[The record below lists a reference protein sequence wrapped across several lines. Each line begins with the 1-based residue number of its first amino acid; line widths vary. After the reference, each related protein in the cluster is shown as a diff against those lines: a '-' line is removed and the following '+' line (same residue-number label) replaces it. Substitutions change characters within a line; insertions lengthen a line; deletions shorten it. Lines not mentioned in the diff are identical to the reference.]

1 MNKLKIIFKTN
12 CLKLIVLAL
21 SFLMPSGIYGQA
33 GNSEQ
38 KVIIHEWLKVGNFK
52 VKMPVFDSVTNVK
65 GEKFTIKDM
74 LSAPYFDLNTMIPVE
89 NGRFLWNGEKYN
101 WEKFNVAKDDYVF
114 AERKVD
120 KENIE
125 LAFFAA
131 WLQTDRWMKVTVDI
145 SSGQL
150 FEVYLDGKLLTSK
163 TTADV
168 KDAEKTGN
176 SSKEC
181 ELERGKHLLI
191 VKSLKPDQ
199 GQEDWKIKAEI
210 TYDKAKFGN
219 ESLLADLSPK
229 QMMTIGRLLNGT
241 NVTSVS
247 VSPDGM
253 LVLIN
258 YSKIVPPDGNNEGWS
273 EVHDLT
279 TGRLYQSFRNLEV
292 SGLTWMPVGSN
303 LAYQTDDKG
312 KTTLWIF
319 DFDKMEEQP
328 ILENVEDFGG
338 YDWSPNGNF
347 IIYTIIEKPE
357 ENKTG
362 LDRLEGMSDRWPWW
376 RSRGFLYK
384 LDIRSGVS
392 ERLTYG
398 HVATN
403 LEDIR
408 NDGSKILFSQN
419 VPDYTER
426 PYSRQILMEMDMAT
440 YKVDTIWNKNFGGP
454 CQYSPDGKSLLATG
468 SPVMFGKTGVS
479 VNGDLIP
486 NDYDNQAYIYK
497 LSDGTV
503 DPISLHFD
511 PSIQQAEWSDF
522 EQQKIYFL
530 AEDRTYRSIFSYDLV
545 NRQFI
550 EIESG
555 FDVVN
560 GFSLAKLK
568 PVAVCTGSAISAPPS
583 ANLVNLETGEIKPIT
598 DPAKK
603 DYENIV
609 FGKNE
614 DWNFYN
620 DSNIEIEGRVYY
632 PPDFDISKKY
642 PLIVNYYA
650 GTSPISRGFGGRY
663 PLNVYAAEGYVV
675 YVLQPS
681 GATGYGQ
688 TFSAMHVNNWGITVA
703 DEIIKGTRLFIETHP
718 FINPEKVGC
727 IGASYGGF
735 MTMLL
740 QTRTDIFA
748 AAVAHAGIS
757 SISSY
762 WGEGYWGYLYN
773 AVAAAN
779 SFPWNNSRIYIDQ
792 SPLFNAE
799 KINTPLLLL
808 HGTSD
813 TNVPTGES
821 IQLYTALKMLGKP
834 VELIEVEGQDHH
846 ILDYKKRIHWQNTIF
861 AWFDKYLKDQ
871 PAWWDNLYPKEN
883 L

>member
-1 MNKLKIIFKTN
+1 MNKLKIILTTR
-12 CLKLIVLAL
+12 CLILFVQAI
-21 SFLMPSGIYGQA
+21 SFFGSIAIYAQA
-33 GNSEQ
+33 DNGDQ
-38 KVIIHEWLKVGNFK
+38 KVIIHEWLKVGSFR

-65 GEKFTIKDM
+65 GEKFTIKD
-74 LSAPYFDLNTMIPVE
+74 LLTSPYLDLNNLCPVE
-89 NGRFLWNGEKYN
+89 NGRFLWNSEKYG
-101 WEKFNVAKDDYVF
+101 WEKVNAAKDDYVF
-114 AERKVD
+114 AERKLD
-120 KENIE
+120 IENNE
-125 LAFFAA
+125 LAFFAS
-131 WLQTDRWMKVTVDI
+131 WLQADRWMKATIDV
-145 SSGQL
+145 SSAQL

-163 TTADV
+163 TSADD
-168 KDAEKTGN
+168 KDADKIGS

-191 VKSLKPDQ
+191 VKSLKPVTSP
-199 GQEDWKIKAEI
+199 GDWKVKAEI
-210 TYDKAKFGN
+210 AYDKTKFGN
-219 ESLLADLSPK
+219 GSLTTDLSPK
-229 QMMTIGRLLNGT
+229 QMMTIGRLLNGI
-241 NVTSVS
+241 NVTSIS
-247 VSPDGM
+247 VSPNGTW
-253 LVLIN
+253 VLIN
-258 YSKIVPPDGNNEGWS
+258 YSKVVPPDGNS
-273 EVHDLT
+273 ESWTEVRDLMS
-279 TGRLYQSFRNLEV
+279 GRLFQSFRNSEV
-292 SGLTWMPVGSN
+292 SGINWSPVASKLT
-303 LAYQTDDKG
+303 YQTYEKE
-312 KTTLWIF
+312 KTTLWVF
-319 DFDKMEEQP
+319 DLEKMEEQH
-328 ILENVEDFGG
+328 ILENVENFGG
-338 YDWSPNGNF
+338 YEWSPNGNF
-347 IIYTIIEKPE
+347 IIYTVIEKPE

-362 LDRLEGMSDRWPWW
+362 LDRLEGMPDRWPWW

-398 HVATN
+398 HLATN

-408 NDGSKILFSQN
+408 NDGTKILFSQN
-419 VPDYTER
+419 IPDYTER
-426 PYSRQILMEMDMAT
+426 PYSRQILMEMDMEA
-440 YKVDTIWNKNFGGP
+440 YKVDTLWIKIFGGS
-454 CQYSPDGKSLLATG
+454 CQYSPDGKSLLVTG
-468 SPVMFGKTGVS
+468 SPAMFGKTGVS
-479 VNGDLIP
+479 VKGDLIP
-486 NDYDNQAYIYK
+486 NDYDIQAYIYHI
-497 LSDGTV
+497 SDGGV
-503 DPISLHFD
+503 DPISLRFN
-511 PSIQQAEWSDF
+511 PSIQQAKWSDF
-522 EQQKIYFL
+522 DQQKIYLL
-530 AEDRTYRSIFSYDLV
+530 AEDRTYCTIYSYDLV
-545 NRQFI
+545 TRQFI

-560 GFSLAKLK
+560 GFSMAKMNPL
-568 PVAVCTGSAISAPPS
+568 AVCIGSSISTPPY
-583 ANLVNLETGEIKPIT
+583 ANQVNLETGEIRTIT
-598 DPAKK
+598 DPTKK
-603 DYENIV
+603 DYENVV
-609 FGKNE
+609 FGKSE

-620 DSNIEIEGRVYY
+620 DSNVEIEGRIYY
-632 PPDFDISKKY
+632 PPDFDINKKY

-650 GTSPISRGFGGRY
+650 GTSPINRGFGGRY

-779 SFPWNNSRIYIDQ
+779 SFPWNNSRVYIDE
-792 SPLFNAE
+792 SPIFNAD
-799 KINTPLLLL
+799 KIKTPLLLL
-808 HGTSD
+808 HGTDD

-821 IQLYTALKMLGKP
+821 VQLYTALKLLGKP

-846 ILDYKKRIHWQNTIF
+846 ILDYKKRIRWQNTIF

-871 PAWWDNLYPKEN
+871 PAWWDNLYPEEN